1 MNRRS
6 GLPRLSGGPPSTRLQ
21 PTGAVRP
28 GLRPGLGAGGG
39 QRTVD
44 FGMRWLFA
52 RS

>member
-1 MNRRS
+1 MTTAPDCHACLVGHLAR
-6 GLPRLSGGPPSTRLQ
+6 GLQ